1 MNMNEQR
8 IAQSI
13 RQWHERV
20 VELET
25 RYNELSPLIGAN
37 PESLMMAAVWH
48 VASGYTDMTGEATG
62 AGGWLEWWWLE
73 CNLGARQMTACLPG
87 EPQRNIATL
96 EDLIRL
102 VLDDLRRAQCS

>member
-48 VASGYTDMTGEATG
+48 VASEATG

-87 EPQRNIATL
+87 EPLRNIATL

>member
-37 PESLMMAAVWH
+37 PEFLMMAAVWH
-48 VASGYTDMTGEATG
+48 VTSGYTVKHDWRGNPELV
-62 AGGWLEWWWLE
+62 GGS
-73 CNLGARQMTACLPG
+73 NGGGSIQPRTRQMTACLPG
-87 EPQRNIATL
+87 EPQRNIATPKT
-96 EDLIRL
+96 
-102 VLDDLRRAQCS
+102 